1 MSPSPRTSSR
11 ARLAAP
17 VVAAVLLLSACGGT
31 DTTETAERGSERR
44 PVAAGATA
52 VLRDAAGTVVGEVAF
67 SRVEAAAAAAAS
79 TSTPATAVSVELE
92 GLDEHPGNH
101 GFHVHAN
108 DDPAN
113 GEGCVAE
120 PGAGPD
126 TWFVAVDGHLAAPG
140 EAHAGHRGDMPSV
153 LVAGDGTARAEFV
166 TDRFAV
172 DDLEGTA
179 VVLHEGPDNFGN
191 LPVGS
196 GPDEYSPNA
205 PSALAATARTGNA
218 GARLACGEVAVP
230 GD

>member
-1 MSPSPRTSSR
+1 M
-11 ARLAAP
+11 
-17 VVAAVLLLSACGGT
+17 
-31 DTTETAERGSERR
+31 
-44 PVAAGATA
+44 
-52 VLRDAAGTVVGEVAF
+52 RDAAGGRVGEVTF
-67 SRVEAAAAAAAS
+67 SRAAGAA
-79 TSTPATAVSVELE
+79 STPATAVSVELE
-92 GLDEHPGNH
+92 GLDEHPGHH

-153 LVAGDGTARAEFV
+153 LVAGDGTARAELV

-172 DDLEGTA
+172 EDLEGTA

-218 GARLACGEVAVP
+218 GPRLACGEVAGA